1 MDSTSTPWKRA
12 WRNSSKSLIAI
23 KRSDQKLW
31 HCRTVTLALS
41 DQTCTSPSMDSTSTP

>member
-23 KRSDQKLW
+23 QRSDQKLW
-31 HCRTVTLALS
+31 HFRTDKIA
-41 DQTCTSPSMDSTSTP
+41 